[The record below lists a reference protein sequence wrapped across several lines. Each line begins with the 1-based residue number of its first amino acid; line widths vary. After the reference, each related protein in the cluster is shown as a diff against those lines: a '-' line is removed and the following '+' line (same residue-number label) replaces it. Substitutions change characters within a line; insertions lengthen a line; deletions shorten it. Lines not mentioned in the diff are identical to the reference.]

1 MKTIL
6 AANESIA
13 KLWGAPKP
21 KETTYRLMKY
31 ILRVEV
37 EDGVLLHNNVT
48 GHLILLTNEEAE
60 LLSKLPVIPTESVR
74 ELIADHFLVPE
85 SFDEYS
91 SVKQLRRVFHL
102 RNTSEFIN
110 DYIILPTTFCNAHCF
125 YCYESDYP
133 RVHMT
138 EETAD
143 KLVEFMAKN
152 RKDKPLE
159 INWFGGE
166 PLVGIKR
173 IDQISQALKDREIPY
188 SSSMIS
194 NGYLFDEEIADRCI
208 SLWNLKRIQ
217 ITLDGT
223 EEVYNQV
230 KSYANA
236 EENPFQRVLRNI
248 DLLASRKILVNIRLN
263 VGFHNKDDIQVLIE
277 QLGEKYSG
285 NQNIGVYPTM
295 LYDGV
300 GFEAVKRSLDETF
313 VLQKL
318 ADELTGRLKEF
329 GLLRVRQNVPMLQVQ
344 QCIAD
349 NPHSIVIQPDGGFCR
364 CEHENV
370 LESYGNLDDGVLDPQ
385 KPLKWTETIERTDHC
400 DECPMYPSCYL
411 LRYCINAR
419 RECIEEFRSRF
430 IRRNEDVIHTKYK
443 KSLEDKSHE
452 KV

>member
-13 KLWGAPKP
+13 KLWGSPKP

-31 ILRVEV
+31 ILRIAVK
-37 EDGVLLHNNVT
+37 DGILLHNNVT
-48 GHLILLTNEEAE
+48 GHLIHLTSEEAE
-60 LLSKLPVIPTESVR
+60 LLSKLPVAPTESER
-74 ELIADHFLVPE
+74 ELIANHFLVPV

-91 SVKQLRRVFHL
+91 SVKQLRRIFQS
-102 RNTSEFIN
+102 RNTGEFIN

-125 YCYESDYP
+125 YCYESDHP

-138 EETAD
+138 EETAN
-143 KLVEFMAKN
+143 KLVEYIAEN
-152 RKDKPLE
+152 RKGKDVE

-194 NGYLFDEEIADRCI
+194 NGYLFDEEIANRSVD
-208 SLWNLKRIQ
+208 LWNLKRIQ

-230 KSYANA
+230 KAYANPS
-236 EENPFQRVLRNI
+236 ENPFQRVLRNI
-248 DLLASRKILVNIRLN
+248 DLLASKKILVNIRLN
-263 VGFHNKDDIQVLIE
+263 VGFHNKDDIRILIDE
-277 QLGEKYSG
+277 LGKRYSG
-285 NQNIGVYPTM
+285 NQNIGVYLSV
-295 LYDGV
+295 LYDGM
-300 GFEAVKRSLDETF
+300 GYEPVKRSLDDTIA
-313 VLQKL
+313 LQKITN
-318 ADELTGRLKEF
+318 DLTDRLKEF
-329 GLLRVRQNVPMLQVQ
+329 GLVRIRQKVPILEVQ

-349 NPHSIVIQPDGGFCR
+349 NPHSVVIQPDGGFCR

-370 LESYGNLDDGVLDPQ
+370 LDCYGNLDEGVLDPQ
-385 KPLKWTETIERTDHC
+385 KPLKWKETIERTDYC
-400 DECPMYPSCYL
+400 GECPMYPSCYL

-419 RECIEEFRSRF
+419 KECIDEFRSQF
-430 IRRNEDVIHTKYK
+430 IRRNEDIIHTKYK
-443 KSLEDKSHE
+443 KYLEDESNE